1 MTQTRRNRGFTL
13 IELMIVVA
21 IIGILAAI
29 AIPNFVRFQARARQ
43 SEVHSNLK
51 SLFTGL
57 RTLQRMPL
65 PTMRATGFAP
75 ERGNRY
81 SYHLEMDCAN
91 GHEDRTLQE
100 ADAGN
105 EDSCVGVDMYR
116 FGFAGVT
123 DGFFTPQALP
133 GANWGANS
141 PTGMPTAV
149 NAGIYG
155 DDANWG
161 FIGYGAG
168 DVDNT
173 PDPTIDLPDTWVIGS
188 HDAELDAECPEAQD
202 VRVAAGEPHNVWND
216 VNCDTNS

>member
-57 RTLQRMPL
+57 RTLQRMPQG
-65 PTMRATGFAP
+65 TIRATGFAP

-81 SYHLEMDCAN
+81 SYHLSMDCTGGFEN
-91 GHEDRTLQE
+91 REDQE
-100 ADAGN
+100 ANAGN
-105 EDSCVGVDMYR
+105 QDTCVGVDNYR
-116 FGFAGVT
+116 FQFGVV
-123 DGFFTPQALP
+123 GFFPPQPAP
-133 GANWGANS
+133 AADWGTSS
-141 PTGMPTAV
+141 PLLTNVA
-149 NAGIYG
+149 AGIYG
-155 DDANWG
+155 TDAQWG
-161 FIGYGAG
+161 FIAYGAG

-173 PDPTIDLPDTWVIGS
+173 PDPTADLPDTWVIGS
-188 HDAELDAECPEAQD
+188 HDAQLGAACPEATA

-216 VNCDTNS
+216 VNCDSNT